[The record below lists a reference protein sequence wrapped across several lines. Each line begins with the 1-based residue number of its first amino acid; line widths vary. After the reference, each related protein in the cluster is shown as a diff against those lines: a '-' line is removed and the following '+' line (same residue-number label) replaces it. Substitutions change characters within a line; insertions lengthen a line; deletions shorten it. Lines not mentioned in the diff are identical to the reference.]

1 MWTNLFEAKKVVI
14 IVCCLLC
21 IVPKELVHVWTGFS
35 CRGKETTATW
45 SLQQTT
51 RGTRF
56 QLNCNN
62 ECYVLENAKHIICL
76 KQICVNR
83 RNKGTSNF

>member
-62 ECYVLENAKHIICL
+62 ESCL
-76 KQICVNR
+76 GECEAHYLFEANMC
-83 RNKGTSNF
+83 